1 MASTGKDLLDFFI
14 TFRLEQPKS
23 QKRLFAFQLEK
34 KLYSS
39 FGVIIS
45 YPSNNFRTFR
55 SSSFTGL
62 VRQHNHSE
70 LAHLAIAPENFLQL
84 AILALQSSGYH
95 TFTDCFP
102 RIQHRKWKSWVWVQF
117 HQLKFTA
124 RCPYFFFLFLF
135 RNDMALYCLVFFFF
149 FLFLIQVSQH
159 GRWKI

>member
-1 MASTGKDLLDFFI
+1 MASTGKDSLAFFV
-14 TFRLEQPKS
+14 TFRLEQLKS
-23 QKRLFAFQLEK
+23 QKWLFSRKK
-34 KLYSS
+34 KLHSS
-39 FGVIIS
+39 FDVIIS

-62 VRQHNHSE
+62 VRHHNHSK
-70 LAHLAIAPENFLQL
+70 LAHLVIASDNFLQL
-84 AILALQSSGYH
+84 AILALQGSEYH

-102 RIQHRKWKSWVWVQF
+102 RIQHRKWKSWVRVQF

-124 RCPYFFFLFLF
+124 RYPYLFCFCFETIWLF
-135 RNDMALYCLVFFFF
+135 IVSCFF